1 MWQKVTCELSIFTF
15 YFSFF
20 FLVPGVQVVVQLI
33 LSLLL
38 FFFLRS
44 QFSSFVRHYLN
55 AWKRMSIFCN

>member
-38 FFFLRS
+38 LFFFSALNFLRS
-44 QFSSFVRHYLN
+44 C
-55 AWKRMSIFCN
+55 ATI